1 MATQFLDL
9 AGLSHYDSK
18 IKAVSAGGISIAGK
32 VVTLSAISG
41 AVLGT
46 ITVPDTVYSLATE
59 TADGLMSKADFAKL
73 EGIAAGAQANV
84 IEAVSVNGSALPVS
98 SKGVNI
104 DLSGYALKADFTSVL
119 SWKGRVDTFADL
131 PTDAAVGDTYNVEAA
146 FDLDG
151 QTYPAG
157 TNVARTSGDT
167 PTWDPLGGSFSVTA
181 VATADID
188 ALFD

>member
-1 MATQFLDL
+1 M
-9 AGLSHYDSK
+9 
-18 IKAVSAGGISIAGK
+18 
-32 VVTLSAISG
+32 
-41 AVLGT
+41 
-46 ITVPDTVYSLATE
+46 
-59 TADGLMSKADFAKL
+59 
-73 EGIAAGAQANV
+73 
-84 IEAVSVNGSALPVS
+84 
-98 SKGVNI
+98 NI

-119 SWKGRVDTFADL
+119 SWKGTVATFADL
-131 PTDAAVGDTYNVEAA
+131 PTDAAVGDTYNVAAA

-188 ALFD
+188 ALFA